1 MAGSGSGPSTAFQ
14 FTPCLLRN
22 YRALIANGAGST
34 VHEGERA
41 RAGIQA
47 VFLPVRSVN
56 KGGVI
61 SWNEVHKGK
70 RTCVDVRRD
79 TIQRDDE
86 SCKAMA
92 K

>member
-1 MAGSGSGPSTAFQ
+1 MGRD
-14 FTPCLLRN
+14 LL
-22 YRALIANGAGST
+22 YM
-34 VHEGERA
+34 GERA
-41 RAGIQA
+41 RAGTQA

-70 RTCVDVRRD
+70 RTCMDMYDAKPFSAMKRAA
-79 TIQRDDE
+79 
-86 SCKAMA
+86 SMA